1 MPNLT
6 CYRLRDE
13 IDGSKVQDFDGYL
26 AAELGDVQVYGPT
39 DGDGF
44 ETKLYVS
51 SVPPRQPSWIGF
63 LAQGFAQA
71 GQWPTIS
78 SAGALLIVRVDE
90 PALGYFAFTFGT
102 LGRFLLRPDAPR
114 RAYGLRAALNLM
126 YPSGDGS
133 NPSRLRSLDSHRH
146 DRSTV
151 RARRQTSTASTFEVF
166 DVDRMREILRTAV
179 GRPADQDRWGLRVG
193 GGDALNIS
201 PELDFSEVGQLCRD
215 IHGASIRTDYRERF
229 AWLDDVQP
237 VTDPQTVGQLHES
250 VLAMLRAGNIEELDL
265 GPPSIIDWERIHGF
279 RLPTDGRK
287 VFRPEMRLEDLVRG
301 LDHKGYL
308 EDLDLP
314 FMRRNNVIAVDGD
327 GASVERWPLWRC
339 LVGTLVVEETTFV
352 LDDGDFWAVD
362 SDFQKRLD
370 GEIDAIPEITWLP
383 PAAVT
388 MREAGYNKH
397 VASVTDGCLLLDKC
411 LVTIPSKT
419 TPVELCDLLTADR
432 RLVHVKRH
440 LGSRDLS
447 HLFSQGAV
455 SAELLQ
461 SDADFRDETQR
472 VVREV
477 AEGDS
482 HLFFPTAGIDTREF
496 GVVYAIVADWKGRSY
511 AQALPF
517 FSKVNLRRAVADI
530 RNRGFD
536 VGCARVEVTR

>member
-1 MPNLT
+1 MPNLA

-13 IDGSKVQDFDGYL
+13 IDGSAVQDFNGYL
-26 AAELGDVQVYGPT
+26 AAETGDVQVHGPIA
-39 DGDGF
+39 GDGF
-44 ETKLYVS
+44 EAKLFVT
-51 SVPPRQPSWIGF
+51 SVPPRQPLWASF
-63 LAQGFAQA
+63 LDQGFTQA
-71 GQWPTIS
+71 DQWPTIS

-90 PALGYFAFTFGT
+90 PELGYFAFTFGT
-102 LGRFLLRPDAPR
+102 LGRFLLRPDAHR

-126 YPSGDGS
+126 YPSGDSS

-201 PELDFSEVGQLCRD
+201 PELQFSEVGQLCRD
-215 IHGASIRTDYRERF
+215 IHAASIRTDYRERF

-237 VTDPQTVGQLHES
+237 VMDPQTVGQLHEA
-250 VLAMLRAGNIEELDL
+250 VLAMLRAGKTEELDL

-279 RLPTDGRK
+279 RLPTDSRK

-339 LVGTLVVEETTFV
+339 LVGTFVVDETTFV
-352 LDDGDFWAVD
+352 LDDGDFWAINP
-362 SDFQKRLD
+362 DFQKRLD
-370 GEIDAIPEITWLP
+370 SEIDAIPELNWLP
-383 PAAVT
+383 PATAT
-388 MREAGYNKH
+388 MREDGYNQLA
-397 VASVTDGCLLLDKC
+397 ASVTKGCLLLDKR
-411 LVTIPSKT
+411 LITISSKT
-419 TPVELCDLLTADR
+419 TPVELCDLLTAER
-432 RLVHVKRH
+432 QLVHVKRH

-455 SAELLQ
+455 AAELLQ
-461 SDADFRDETQR
+461 SDAEFRDAAQQ
-472 VVREV
+472 VVRGV
-477 AEGDS
+477 AEGDT
-482 HLFFPTAGIDTREF
+482 HAFFPTAGIDTREF
-496 GVVYAIVADWKGRSY
+496 GVVYAIVADWKDRSY

-536 VGCARVEVTR
+536 VACARVQVTR